1 MMFLTLSGDSLGGI
15 LLVSCID
22 AKQNTV
28 GGSELGE
35 IADALSRV

>member
-1 MMFLTLSGDSLGGI
+1 MDEWFI

-28 GGSELGE
+28 GGSVLGE
-35 IADALSRV
+35 IADAVGRV